1 MFFKESTV
9 VASQKLNFSFNKLK
23 TACFFC
29 LMAILF
35 SNAAMAQKSN
45 QGYIYNVK
53 LDLDHRL
60 NCTGSKDF
68 EGHFGVDYHNIF
80 SGAEVN
86 TLLASMSTILQSSA
100 SIDTV
105 LHLGA
110 QKYPPAKKGF
120 GSLGKSVLNEGVL
133 DTKETYRT
141 LEFFPVV
148 GLKKALKTKSS
159 VYYDIDIKVKYGGD
173 ASDMIVM
180 DKVKKKSFFQYKV
193 DYVIEAKGQNK
204 KVIWKK
210 KGSFNDFSEMLDGS
224 IHKEYFRIEGRQ
236 SISSNEIEKSV
247 LIALN
252 QLID

>member
-9 VASQKLNFSFNKLK
+9 SPNQKLNFSFNKLK
-23 TACFFC
+23 TARFICI
-29 LMAILF
+29 MTILF
-35 SNAAMAQKSN
+35 SNLSMAQKSN

-53 LDLDHRL
+53 LDLDNRL
-60 NCTGSKDF
+60 NCSGSKDF
-68 EGHFGVDYHNIF
+68 EGHHGLDYHNIF

-86 TLLASMSTILQSSA
+86 TMLAKMATAIQSSA
-100 SIDTV
+100 SVDTV

-133 DTKETYRT
+133 DTKETYRS
-141 LEFFPVV
+141 LEFFPVT

-180 DKVKKKSFFQYKV
+180 GKVKKKRFFQYKV

-210 KGSFNDFSEMLDGS
+210 KGSFNDFSEILDGS
-224 IHKEYFRIEGRQ
+224 VHKEYFRVEGRR
-236 SISSNEIEKSV
+236 SITSNK
-247 LIALN
+247 LKNLY
-252 QLID
+252 

>member
-1 MFFKESTV
+1 MFLSIKKHITTLTLLAVLIS
-9 VASQKLNFSFNKLK
+9 NF
-23 TACFFC
+23 
-29 LMAILF
+29 IL
-35 SNAAMAQKSN
+35 AQNDN
-45 QGYIYNVK
+45 QGYVYNVK

-60 NCTGSKDF
+60 KCSGSKNF
-68 EGHFGVDYHNIF
+68 EGQFGADYSNIF

-86 TLLASMSTILQSSA
+86 RMLANMSLILQSS
-100 SIDTV
+100 SSVDTV
-105 LHLGA
+105 LYVGA

-120 GSLGKSVLNEGVL
+120 GSLGKSVLHEGVL
-133 DTKETYRT
+133 ETKETYRT
-141 LEFFPVV
+141 VDFFPVL

-180 DKVKKKSFFQYKV
+180 GEVKKNRFFEYKI

-204 KVIWKK
+204 KLIWKK
-210 KGSFNDFSEMLDGS
+210 KGSFNDFSEELDGS
-224 IHKEYFRIEGRQ
+224 IHKEYFRVEGRQ
-236 SISSNEIEKSV
+236 NISSSEIEKSV